1 MTYPN
6 KRISLAVAALLL
18 TPLAC
23 SSQGSTKTTA
33 FSLAPTTTLAIAEYP
48 HTDIHFASDIS
59 VATQDRVRMTVS
71 MAEKFWG
78 VVEPLEMWVVG
89 LSTKAAMALKEDF
102 CQQRKATNTP
112 SGYTCDSS
120 TYEMRNQFWKFANN
134 SIAISKDRHEYRETP
149 FFQRFEHQG
158 GYIMMGYPF
167 GLSGKWYD
175 AVQNDQLTIFH
186 EYFHALQRMYE
197 NHPQAPPDQPDK
209 FDGPDWMKEGLAVY
223 MSEYAVGLLRSTGAL
238 EHMRKP
244 IYETEEEYRSYVA
257 LDTALMANLD
267 DIKVLKK
274 EHPGISLKTS
284 GSSWGSNA
292 PYAYGAWAAAY
303 LSHIAGKE
311 AFMDKYYPAIDT
323 VGWKQAF
330 KQAFGMSIEDFYV
343 EFEQFMKQSKEDL
356 DNFLDS

>member
-1 MTYPN
+1 M
-6 KRISLAVAALLL
+6 AALLL

-23 SSQGSTKTTA
+23 SSQGSTETTA
-33 FSLAPTTTLAIAEYP
+33 FSLAPTTTLAVAEYP

-59 VATQDRVRMTVS
+59 VATQDRVRITVS

-112 SGYTCDSS
+112 SDYTCDSS
-120 TYEMRNQFWKFANN
+120 TYEMSNQFWKFANN

-149 FFQRFEHQG
+149 FFQRFEHKG

-175 AVQNDQLTIFH
+175 AVQNDQVTIFH
-186 EYFHALQRMYE
+186 EYFHAIQRMYE

-223 MSEYAVGLLRSTGAL
+223 MSEYAVGLLRSIGAL

-244 IYETEEEYRSYVA
+244 MYETEEEYRSYA
-257 LDTALMANLD
+257 
-267 DIKVLKK
+267 
-274 EHPGISLKTS
+274 
-284 GSSWGSNA
+284 
-292 PYAYGAWAAAY
+292 
-303 LSHIAGKE
+303 
-311 AFMDKYYPAIDT
+311 AIDA
-323 VGWKQAF
+323 AF
-330 KQAFGMSIEDFYV
+330 ASA
-343 EFEQFMKQSKEDL
+343 
-356 DNFLDS
+356 

>member
-1 MTYPN
+1 M
-6 KRISLAVAALLL
+6 AALLL

-33 FSLAPTTTLAIAEYP
+33 FSLAPATTLAIAEYP

-112 SGYTCDSS
+112 SDYTCRPS
-120 TYEMRNQFWKFANN
+120 TYEMSNQFWKFANN
-134 SIAISKDRHEYRETP
+134 SIAISKNRHEYRETP

-175 AVQNDQLTIFH
+175 AVKIDQLSIFH
-186 EYFHALQRMYE
+186 EYFHAIQRMYE

-209 FDGPDWMKEGLAVY
+209 FDGPDWLKEGLAVY
-223 MSEYAVGLLRSTGAL
+223 MSEYTVGLLRSIGSL

-244 IYETEEEYRSYVA
+244 IYETEEAYRSYA
-257 LDTALMANLD
+257 A
-267 DIKVLKK
+267 I
-274 EHPGISLKTS
+274 
-284 GSSWGSNA
+284 NA
-292 PYAYGAWAAAY
+292 
-303 LSHIAGKE
+303 
-311 AFMDKYYPAIDT
+311 
-323 VGWKQAF
+323 
-330 KQAFGMSIEDFYV
+330 AFG
-343 EFEQFMKQSKEDL
+343 QKPQ
-356 DNFLDS
+356 